1 MAHPRNKPSE
11 EYSARRLGRYDA
23 NKALTGSEV
32 LAVSL
37 HAGVPLKPAGLSGRA
52 SAEWDRLLK
61 ELEDAGLQITVAHRA
76 PLTLA
81 ATIAADIASDW
92 EEIQKEGAYS
102 LSPKGG
108 IQAHPAVKRM
118 DALRRDYM
126 KALSLLGLRAA
137 VSGEKPGDDHDLD
150 AVLNG

>member
-1 MAHPRNKPSE
+1 M
-11 EYSARRLGRYDA
+11 GRPTKSDA
-23 NKALTGSEV
+23 NKALTGSEAR
-32 LAVSL
+32 AVSL
-37 HAGVPLKPAGLSGRA
+37 HAGVPIKSPGLSPRA

-61 ELEDAGLQITVAHRA
+61 ELEDAGLEITVAHRA

-92 EEIQKEGAYS
+92 AVIQEEGAYLTS
-102 LSPKGG
+102 QKTGAV
-108 IQAHPAVKRM
+108 QAHPAVKRM

-126 KALSLLGLRAA
+126 RALSLLGLRAA
-137 VSGEKPGDDHDLD
+137 VSGEKPGDDDDLD